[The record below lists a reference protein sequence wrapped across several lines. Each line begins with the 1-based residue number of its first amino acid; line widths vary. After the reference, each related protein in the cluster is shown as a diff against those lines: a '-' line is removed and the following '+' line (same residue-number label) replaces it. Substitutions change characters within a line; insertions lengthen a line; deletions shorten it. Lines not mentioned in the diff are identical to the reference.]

1 MVKNNKAVYK
11 HIGEG
16 SYKNLENAIKKHL
29 GLKEKNMFNKE
40 PDYSKFPTIYAGKKK
55 EGNISKI
62 KSNMK
67 FGIIYPDGKYR
78 QNNEFMKING
88 SLSILTKGKK
98 ANFVAE
104 SENKKPVEVRVKAD
118 GMFIKTIKVKKPK
131 LYKIMESKS
140 DKAKTLTLTTN
151 KNLRVYSF
159 SFE

>member
-1 MVKNNKAVYK
+1 
-11 HIGEG
+11 
-16 SYKNLENAIKKHL
+16 
-29 GLKEKNMFNKE
+29 
-40 PDYSKFPTIYAGKKK
+40 
-55 EGNISKI
+55 
-62 KSNMK
+62 MK
-67 FGIIYPDGKYR
+67 FGIIYADRKYR

-88 SLSILTKGKK
+88 SLSILKKGKK

-104 SENKKPVEVRVKAD
+104 SENKKPVKVRVKAN
-118 GMFIKTIKVKKPK
+118 GMFIKTMKVNKPK